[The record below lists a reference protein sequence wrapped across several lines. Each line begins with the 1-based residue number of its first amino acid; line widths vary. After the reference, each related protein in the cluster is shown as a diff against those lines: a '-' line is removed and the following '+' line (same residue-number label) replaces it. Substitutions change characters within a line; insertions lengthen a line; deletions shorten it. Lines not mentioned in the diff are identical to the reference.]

1 MILELN
7 KQVMALSITMSILI
21 TEADT
26 RPVSASDK
34 SWHACR
40 DRLSGLWSEFA
51 RLVRLSSVDP
61 NEQADLY
68 SNCYEALEH
77 ASTIL
82 EDYMYAICRH
92 YLEYHYKGIIPVRR
106 PECAIFIKPKDLD

>member
-7 KQVMALSITMSILI
+7 KQVVALTITMSILI

-40 DRLSGLWSEFA
+40 DRLSGLWSEFGK
-51 RLVRLSSVDP
+51 LVKYLVNP
-61 NEQADLY
+61 TEEEAELY
-68 SNCYEALEH
+68 SNCYEALEQ

-92 YLEYHYKGIIPVRR
+92 YLEYHYKGIIPIRR
-106 PECAIFIKPKDLD
+106 PECAIFIKPRD